1 MPRHAV
7 FGDYQLLFDLYPRM
21 EFCPFVPGRKTEEQ
35 HKLDLGEDYDV
46 EEFRVMCLKEDIFRD
61 LCDLY
66 PQTQE
71 SLKILGLKK
80 RKMFME
86 CLKLQEDEAQAGKK
100 KMTSVVYK
108 GHMKAHSKYRDHLTS

>member
-1 MPRHAV
+1 MRLVKPQYKMVEIYFTMEGSFGCYHPTLKVKGKHEIEEPAILMPRHAV

-66 PQTQE
+66 PQT
-71 SLKILGLKK
+71 
-80 RKMFME
+80 
-86 CLKLQEDEAQAGKK
+86 
-100 KMTSVVYK
+100 
-108 GHMKAHSKYRDHLTS
+108 